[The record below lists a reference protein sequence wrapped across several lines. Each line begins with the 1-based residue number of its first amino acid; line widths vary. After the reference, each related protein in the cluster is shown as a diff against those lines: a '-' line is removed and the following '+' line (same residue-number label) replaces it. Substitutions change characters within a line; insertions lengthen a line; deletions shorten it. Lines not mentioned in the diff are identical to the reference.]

1 MKKSESG
8 NDNSGKKR
16 RSPVV
21 RIMRIVGC
29 ILLIAVLAVAGL
41 FAFLTITEF
50 RPAAT
55 QTLEIEPSEEDP
67 SDAVLG
73 KEYKLIS
80 WNTGYG
86 ALGDNA
92 DFFMDGGK
100 GVKTATKDRVMENV
114 ETMTGRLQE
123 EATDF
128 IFLQEV
134 DLDSSRSSY
143 IDESELFAGA
153 FGGMDSTFAT
163 NYRVAF
169 VPYPIPPIGSVES
182 GIMTLSSCRVRDSVR
197 ISLPCPFSWP
207 IRLGNLKRC
216 LMVDRIRIDGS
227 DDELVLVNLHLEAY
241 DSGEGKVLQTLQLS
255 EFLKEERE
263 KGNYVIAGGD
273 FNQAFSAEDRDLYP
287 VAEGLW
293 TPGLLDAGAFPGW
306 QLLTDAKTPSCR
318 SLDKP
323 LEGADPENFQYYVID
338 GFIVSD
344 NVEVESVTTLDEG
357 FKATDH
363 NPVVLKFKLQ

>member
-1 MKKSESG
+1 M
-8 NDNSGKKR
+8 
-16 RSPVV
+16 V
-21 RIMRIVGC
+21 RILRIIGC
-29 ILLIAVLAVAGL
+29 ILLIAVIAAAGL

-50 RPAAT
+50 KPAAT
-55 QTLEIEPSEEDP
+55 QTLEIDPSEEDP
-67 SDAVLG
+67 TAAALG

-100 GVKTATKDRVMENV
+100 GVKTASKDRVLANMEK
-114 ETMTGRLQE
+114 MTTRLQE
-123 EATDF
+123 EDPDF

-134 DLDSSRSSY
+134 DVDSSRSSY
-143 IDESELFAGA
+143 IDESEMFDNA
-153 FGGMDSTFAT
+153 FGEMDSTFAT

-169 VPYPIPPIGSVES
+169 VPYPVPPIGSVES
-182 GIMTLSSCRVRDSVR
+182 GIMTLTSCRLRDSVR

-207 IRLGNLKRC
+207 VRLGNLKRC
-216 LMVDRIRIDGS
+216 LMVDRVPIEGS

-273 FNQAFSAEDRDLYP
+273 FNQAFSEADRDLYP

-293 TPGLLDAGAFPGW
+293 TPGLLDAGAFRGW
-306 QLLTDAKTPSCR
+306 QLLTDAKTPTCR

-344 NVEVESVTTLDEG
+344 NIEVESVTTLDEG
-357 FKATDH
+357 FTATDH
-363 NPVVLKFKLQ
+363 NPVVLKFKL